1 MRVAR
6 EEISVSTDGDFY
18 RNILESIGDGVYF
31 VDRERRISFWSR
43 GAERISGY
51 QEDQVMGSSCADGLL
66 MHVDDNGT
74 SLCHS
79 CCPLAAT
86 LADGQVRETQV
97 YLHHAGGHRVPVL
110 VRTAPIRG
118 PSGKIE
124 GAVETFS
131 DNSSLMAALKRVRE
145 LSAVAVTDPLT
156 GIGNRRSIELKLE
169 GCLAEC
175 RRLEATAGVMFIDVD
190 HFKGVND
197 TFGHDVGDK
206 VLRMVAETLKHNLRS
221 SDSLGRWGGDEFLAL
236 LLDINAERLLATAE
250 KLRMLVANSYLSLGT
265 VDLRATISLGA
276 TLTRPDDTPE
286 ILIKRA
292 DALLYESKSAGRNRF
307 TLAA

>member
-1 MRVAR
+1 M
-6 EEISVSTDGDFY
+6 ETGGEFY
-18 RNILESIGDGVYF
+18 RSIIESIGDGVYF
-31 VDRERRISFWSR
+31 VDRERRISFWSQ

-51 QEDQVMGSSCADGLL
+51 PEDGVLGRSCSDGLL

-74 SLCHS
+74 ALCRS
-79 CCPLAAT
+79 GCPLEAT

-97 YLHHAGGHRVPVL
+97 YLHHACGHRVPVL
-110 VRTAPIRG
+110 VRTAPTYG
-118 PSGKIE
+118 PSGEIE

-156 GIGNRRSIELKLE
+156 GIGNRRGIELKLE
-169 GCLAEC
+169 GCLTEC
-175 RRLEATAGVMFIDVD
+175 RRLGTAAGVLFIDID
-190 HFKGVND
+190 HFKDVND

-221 SDSLGRWGGDEFLAL
+221 SDSLGRWGGEEFLAL
-236 LLDINAERLLATAE
+236 LLDIDAESLLATAE
-250 KLRMLVANSYLSLGT
+250 KLRMLVANSYLNLGV
-265 VDLRATISLGA
+265 VDLRVTISMGA

-286 ILIKRA
+286 TLIKRV
-292 DALLYESKSAGRNRF
+292 DSLMYESKSAGRNRF